1 MGRPREVPAVNH
13 KRRWALVVA
22 LIFTALILVVLLSCA
37 AWSCV
42 CYRLEWVRLV
52 TALVPAGWLR
62 GVLLGWF

>member
-1 MGRPREVPAVNH
+1 MAVF
-13 KRRWALVVA
+13 W
-22 LIFTALILVVLLSCA
+22 IFTALILVVLISCA
-37 AWSCV
+37 AWICI

>member
-1 MGRPREVPAVNH
+1 MILFYILLA
-13 KRRWALVVA
+13 ALA
-22 LIFTALILVVLLSCA
+22 ALILVVLLSCA